1 MSTLTFGWLVSTL
14 GPFIL
19 YTDDPTMEARSRRS
33 SCYEYAQMK
42 DPLNLPSPPYPPS
55 ASGPNPGLC
64 YAIGE
69 LAPGLQPTGRAGSN
83 WAALGFLPTKG
94 LNLANSR
101 FAPGNAIFSKTRPAF
116 FARSFAP
123 LQEPVLDT
131 KPTDEQRGDTAIDR
145 VRRVSSTFDLPAA

>member
-69 LAPGLQPTGRAGSN
+69 LAPGTPAHRT
-83 WAALGFLPTKG
+83 
-94 LNLANSR
+94 SR
-101 FAPGNAIFSKTRPAF
+101 FQLGSSR
-116 FARSFAP
+116 
-123 LQEPVLDT
+123 L
-131 KPTDEQRGDTAIDR
+131 PTDEGSEPGKQSFRSGQRN
-145 VRRVSSTFDLPAA
+145 LL